1 MDIKAWLEA
10 TRPKTLPASIV
21 PVLVGSSLAFNEG
34 NFRLDLLIVTLI
46 CSIFIQ
52 LITNFINEVYD
63 FIKGADNHTRIGPKR
78 QVASGTISSQTML
91 TVSFIISIITFVL
104 GLYLVFNSDII
115 ILIVGII
122 SIVFAFLYTGGPY
135 PLAYKGLGDI
145 FVFIFFGLIA
155 VNGSYY
161 VQTLEISKVSILLSL
176 PPGLLSANILN
187 VNNIRDIDTDH
198 LAGKITLAY
207 RIGKKNAIL
216 LYYISTIISY
226 IVPFIIYYLT
236 GNIYTLLPL
245 LSLPLAINLLIS
257 IKNKSGK
264 ELNPVLAKTGAL
276 LFLYGVLNAT
286 AFILK

>member
-236 GNIYTLLPL
+236 DNIYTLLPL
-245 LSLPLAINLLIS
+245 LSLPLAINLLIN

-264 ELNPVLAKTGAL
+264 ELNSVLAKTGAL
-276 LFLYGVLNAT
+276 LFLYGVLNAA